1 MKLII
6 KRWIVAGISV
16 AAMAGCKPEEPTEG
30 SSRTGEPLSA
40 SYTLS
45 QAEFDGLSPDSQYMV
60 ANKALSTMYRG
71 LPVDQFFDVPSGLS
85 SPQIQ
90 YKNFIADTQ
99 IRLQSK
105 MSFSERRVW
114 DERILGR
121 ENDPLTEEDES
132 IQSRFSSFDNDQP
145 HHIYMARM
153 QTYPLSHDQ
162 LVTWMSYFLAN
173 TIMFSPA
180 REMDSTNSQDI
191 IRVLAYLDQSLSERK
206 SIREIVRGWLH
217 NLSRWRVSR
226 SPENHALEMFELYLG
241 IFNDTPEEQ
250 QNTING
256 GKACSSWYL
265 TDNDADYQLLKDLTK
280 VDGGEAYVVFGQYVS
295 TCEDLYDV
303 VAGHPFLIPRVT
315 EVIVN
320 YFMDGSPAA
329 LKNQLIQ
336 DIVSSGASTFED
348 VFLGVMFSKAFLLEA
363 ERPKTFEENAFS
375 FLHSMHWTP
384 RAGGADELGRGV
396 IDNLL
401 DSDRF
406 NSNIAVHEM
415 GWAAMNYKIG
425 RTPFLPMDVLS
436 FATYHKAMREEV
448 LLNNRA
454 ISGRYHPTVDEDEE
468 AMFPIFNGAFYV
480 AGTENLKPE
489 LEGISAE
496 DFINLLFLT
505 TLGRRAE
512 SAELQAFLL
521 EGGPDIEDDLGNVID
536 QNRNYI
542 ALDEE
547 TGVWR
552 MRQTSSGE
560 NPTEF
565 YTDDFAEVVFDY
577 ISQLPEFYYYKS
589 VN

>member
-1 MKLII
+1 MRRAL
-6 KRWIVAGISV
+6 KRSWAIGLAVVAL
-16 AAMAGCKPEEPTEG
+16 AGCKPEEPAEG
-30 SSRTGEPLSA
+30 SNSQSREALSHG
-40 SYTLS
+40 YTLS
-45 QAEFDGLSPDSQYMV
+45 QSEFDSLSPDDQFIV

-71 LPVDQFFDVPSGLS
+71 LPADQFFNVPAGLQ
-85 SPQIQ
+85 SPQV
-90 YKNFIADTQ
+90 KFSNFISDTQ
-99 IRLQSK
+99 IKLQTK
-105 MSFSERRVW
+105 LTFDERFSW
-114 DERILGR
+114 DQRILGKDD
-121 ENDPLTEEDES
+121 DPETEADES
-132 IQSRFSSFDNDQP
+132 IQARFTSFDNDQP

-162 LVTWMSYFLAN
+162 MVTWMSYFLAN

-191 IRVLAYLDQSLSERK
+191 IRVLAYLDQSLSERR
-206 SIREIVRGWLH
+206 SIRDIIRGWLH

-241 IFNDTPEEQ
+241 IFNDTAEEQ

-280 VDGGEAYVVFGQYVS
+280 VEGGETHVVFGQYVA
-295 TCEDLYDV
+295 TCDDLYDV
-303 VAGHPFLIPRVT
+303 VAGHPYLIPRVT

-329 LKNQLIQ
+329 LKNKLIQ
-336 DIVSSGASTFED
+336 DIVSSGPVTFED
-348 VFLGVMFSKAFLLEA
+348 IFLGVMFSEAFLLES
-363 ERPKTFEENAFS
+363 ERPKTFEENAFN
-375 FLHSMHWTP
+375 FLHAMHWTP
-384 RAGGADELGRGV
+384 RTNRGEVGRSV

-406 NSNIAVHEM
+406 NADIAVHRM

-436 FATYHKAMREEV
+436 FATYHKGIREEV
-448 LLNNRA
+448 LLSERSF
-454 ISGRYHPTVDEDEE
+454 SGQSHPTLGEGEVEK
-468 AMFPIFNGAFYV
+468 FPIFNGAFYV

-489 LEGISAE
+489 LENISAE
-496 DFINLLFLT
+496 DFIDLIFLT
-505 TLGRRAE
+505 ALGRRADSTE
-512 SAELQAFLL
+512 MQAFLTEGSQENRDHL
-521 EGGPDIEDDLGNVID
+521 REDEGGVL
-536 QNRNYI
+536 
-542 ALDEE
+542 
-547 TGVWR
+547 R
-552 MRQTSSGE
+552 MRPVQRGE
-560 NPTEF
+560 DVWEW
-565 YTDDFAEVVFDY
+565 YTDDFAEVILEY